1 MISMRYHIV
10 SVAAVFLALAL
21 GLVLGATKV
30 QGPIL
35 AGMSDDRTQLEQQ
48 RDQLQAENAALTD
61 TVAGDQRFAGDV
73 SALAVRGTLPK
84 STVVL
89 ISTADADPGDRD
101 ALLGLLARAG
111 ATVSAQLQLTADF
124 TDPDRSADLQALLAK
139 SIPAGSSIP
148 EVSSV
153 GTMAGSLLGA
163 VLLTDKN
170 GKATAKPA
178 EATAAL
184 SALSSGGFLTAS
196 GTQSPGR
203 IVLILSGGAA
213 TGGSE
218 TDRADVVADL
228 AAQLKKSAGA
238 VVLAGRTGSAAET
251 GAVAAVRSDT
261 TRSGSVSTVDDVDT
275 AVGRVG
281 AVLGLVEQA
290 GGGVGQYGSG
300 DGARSPIPVLA
311 VG

>member
-48 RDQLQAENAALTD
+48 RDDLQAENSSLTD
-61 TVAGDQRFAGDV
+61 QVADDQRFAGDV

-84 STVVL
+84 AAVVL

-111 ATVSAQLQLTADF
+111 ATATAQIQLTADF
-124 TDPDRSADLQALLAK
+124 TDPGRSADLQALLAK

-148 EVSSV
+148 EVSSA

-163 VLLTDKN
+163 VLLTDSA

-184 SALSSGGFLTAS
+184 SALSSGGFVTAS

-203 IVLILSGGAA
+203 LVLILSGGAS

-218 TDRADVVADL
+218 GDRATVVADL
-228 AAQLKKSAGA
+228 AAQLKKSAGG
-238 VVLAGRTGSAAET
+238 VVLVGRDGSADET
-251 GAVAAVRSDT
+251 GAVGAVRSDA
-261 TRSGSVSTVDDVDT
+261 TRSGAVSTVDDVDT

-290 GGGVGQYGSG
+290 GGGVGQYGNG
-300 DGARSPIPVLA
+300 NGARSPIPVLA

>member
-48 RDQLQAENAALTD
+48 RDGLQAENSTLTEQ
-61 TVAGDQRFAGDV
+61 VADDQRFAGDV

-111 ATVSAQLQLTADF
+111 ATVSAQIQLTADF
-124 TDPDRSADLQALLAK
+124 TDPGRSADLQALLAK
-139 SIPAGSSIP
+139 SIPAGASIP

-163 VLLTDKN
+163 VLLTDSG
-170 GKATAKPA
+170 GKATAKPQ

-184 SALSSGGFLTAS
+184 SALSSGGFVTAS

-203 IVLILSGGAA
+203 LVLILSGGAA

-218 TDRADVVADL
+218 GDRATVVADL
-228 AAQLKKSAGA
+228 AAQLKKSAGG
-238 VVLAGRTGSAAET
+238 VVLAGRDGSADAT
-251 GAVAAVRSDT
+251 GAVGAVRSDT
-261 TRSGSVSTVDDVDT
+261 TRSGAVSTVDDADS

-290 GGGVGQYGSG
+290 GGGVGQYGNG